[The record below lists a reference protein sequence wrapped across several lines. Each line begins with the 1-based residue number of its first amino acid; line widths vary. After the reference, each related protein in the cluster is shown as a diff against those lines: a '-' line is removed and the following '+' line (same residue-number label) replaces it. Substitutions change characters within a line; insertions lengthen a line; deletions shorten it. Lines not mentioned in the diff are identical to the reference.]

1 MVMVAWMSLESMTK
15 SAREDTSRSEE
26 EDATRSI
33 VVMMLC
39 LMRLVPVVSASLDGL
54 ITVMLDSISF
64 QANLD
69 VLIAQNIK
77 EFSEMTHGYAHQ

>member
-1 MVMVAWMSLESMTK
+1 MAMVAWMSLESMTK
-15 SAREDTSRSEE
+15 SAREDMSRSEE
-26 EDATRSI
+26 EDATKSI

-54 ITVMLDSISF
+54 ITVMIDSISF
-64 QANLD
+64 QASLD
-69 VLIAQNIK
+69 VLTAQNIK

>member
-1 MVMVAWMSLESMTK
+1 
-15 SAREDTSRSEE
+15 
-26 EDATRSI
+26 